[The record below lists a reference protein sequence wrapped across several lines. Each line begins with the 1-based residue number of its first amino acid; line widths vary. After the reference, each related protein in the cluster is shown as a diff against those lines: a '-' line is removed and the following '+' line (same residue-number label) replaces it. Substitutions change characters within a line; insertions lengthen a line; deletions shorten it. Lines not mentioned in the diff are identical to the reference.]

1 MNNLYI
7 CIKFDIMFK
16 NIFLLFILSCVVSSC
31 VLPSKFQKITEER
44 NRLMRE
50 NASLHYLKEQS
61 KKQKEDIVSLKEKLE
76 QTEALMY
83 EVNSKLTAK
92 EIQYKKCEQDYNEM
106 LRKNKKLLNNAFAE
120 KNSVSEQLAQQQQA
134 LVQKEKELQKLER
147 DLNNQKLEQK
157 LLKTNL
163 ESRQKHIDS
172 LSAIVR
178 LKDNKLAA
186 LKSKI
191 KSILVGYSNDDI
203 KVEKRN
209 DGRLYISMSQNL
221 LFAKGSDKLDIKG
234 EAAIRKV
241 AEALKTEKDFDIVVE
256 GHTDSDGNPKFN
268 WALSTRRALAVVNV
282 LENSGVLSQKI
293 IASGRGQYRPIEP
306 NDSEINKA
314 RNRRTEII
322 LEPNFNEIL
331 NFIK

>member
-7 CIKFDIMFK
+7 CIKFNVMFK
-16 NIFLLFILSCVVSSC
+16 NIFLLSVLIYTVSSC
-31 VLPSKFQKITEER
+31 VLPSKFQKVSEER

-76 QTEALMY
+76 QTETLMY

-106 LRKNKKLLNNAFAE
+106 LRKNKRLLNNAFAE
-120 KNSVSEQLAQQQQA
+120 KNSVSEQLAAQQKA

-157 LLKTNL
+157 LLKANL
-163 ESRQKHIDS
+163 ESRQRHIDS
-172 LSAIVR
+172 LSAIVQ

-191 KSILVGYSNDDI
+191 KSVLVGYSNDDI

-221 LFAKGSDKLDIKG
+221 LFAKGSDKLDMKG
-234 EAAIRKV
+234 KAAIQKV
-241 AEALKTEKDFDIVVE
+241 AEALKNEKDFDIVVE
-256 GHTDSDGNPKFN
+256 GHTDSDGNPKSN

-282 LENSGVLSQKI
+282 LEDSGVLSQKI
-293 IASGRGQYRPIEP
+293 IAAGRGQYHPVEP
-306 NDSEINKA
+306 NDSEVNKA
-314 RNRRTEII
+314 KNRRTEII